1 MGIVGTDPFGTS
13 LDEVVRNEMVGNH
26 PILVKRLRAGDDLGS
41 CHLLFISSSEKE
53 WVESM
58 LAQLRRRPILI
69 VGDTA
74 GFARRGVTVNLLLA
88 QGSVKM
94 EINHKAAEQA
104 GLEISSKMLGLATI
118 VESGNTP
125 SAP

>member
-1 MGIVGTDPFGTS
+1 M
-13 LDEVVRNEMVGNH
+13 
-26 PILVKRLRAGDDLGS
+26 
-41 CHLLFISSSEKE
+41 
-53 WVESM
+53 
-58 LAQLRRRPILI
+58 
-69 VGDTA
+69 GDTA